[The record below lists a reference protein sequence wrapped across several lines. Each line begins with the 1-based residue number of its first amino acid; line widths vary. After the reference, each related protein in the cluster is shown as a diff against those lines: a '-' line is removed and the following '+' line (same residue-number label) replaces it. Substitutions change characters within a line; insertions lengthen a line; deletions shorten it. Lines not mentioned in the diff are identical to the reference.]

1 MSATVT
7 LGYQVNRLGFWS
19 AVVAIVT
26 LVVSFFIPLDAPG
39 GYTAEHADRVAWLS
53 ANSGTFILGW
63 INQIVAMLS
72 LSGVFFGMAWQL
84 ATRHPLRAIIA
95 AMVVLI
101 SVVAFIIPKFIAVW
115 TIPLLA
121 QTISTGAVGADLADP
136 LLRLLNVSIPFSLYT
151 SFDYL
156 GFWLYAV
163 FGLLV
168 AGPLYREK
176 EVGENMTARIAA
188 VTVGVFGLVY
198 HGMLAALLL
207 DTIAPV
213 DIESWFLGVS
223 GLLLIV
229 IVAMSFSFRRVMV
242 TPPLATNNDA
252 Q

>member
-1 MSATVT
+1 MTID
-7 LGYQVNRLGFWS
+7 LQINRLGFWS
-19 AVVAIVT
+19 AVVVIATAVIT
-26 LVVSFFIPLDAPG
+26 FFTPLDVPG
-39 GYTAEHADRVAWLS
+39 GYNAAHADRIAWLS
-53 ANSGTFILGW
+53 ANNGTFILGW

-72 LSGVFFGMAWQL
+72 LSGVFFGMAWEI
-84 ATRHPLRAIIA
+84 ASRNPLRAIIA

-121 QTISTGAVGADLADP
+121 QVISNGAVGAELADP

-168 AGPLYREK
+168 AGPLY
-176 EVGENMTARIAA
+176 GENASAKIAA
-188 VTVGVFGLVY
+188 VTIGLFGLVY
-198 HGMLAALLL
+198 HGLLAALLL
-207 DTIAPV
+207 GAITPP
-213 DIESWFLGVS
+213 DIESSFLGAS

-229 IVAMSFSFRRVMV
+229 VVAMIVTYRGGMV
-242 TPPLATNNDA
+242 APSIATSNDSL
-252 Q
+252 

>member
-1 MSATVT
+1 LNATMT
-7 LGYQVNRLGFWS
+7 LDLQINRFGFWS
-19 AVVAIVT
+19 AVVAIATAVIT
-26 LVVSFFIPLDAPG
+26 FFIPLDVPG

-72 LSGVFFGMAWQL
+72 LSGVFFGMAWQI
-84 ATRHPLRAIIA
+84 ATRNPLRAIIA

-121 QTISTGAVGADLADP
+121 QVISNGAVGAELADP

-168 AGPLYREK
+168 AGPLY
-176 EVGENMTARIAA
+176 GENMIAKIAA
-188 VTVGVFGLVY
+188 VTIGLFGLVY
-198 HGMLAALLL
+198 HGLLATLLL
-207 DTIAPV
+207 GAIAPP
-213 DIESWFLGVS
+213 DIESSFLGAS

-229 IVAMSFSFRRVMV
+229 VVAMIVSFRRGLVAR
-242 TPPLATNNDA
+242 PLATSNKP

>member
-1 MSATVT
+1 LSATVT

-19 AVVAIVT
+19 AVVAIASG
-26 LVVSFFIPLDAPG
+26 VVSFFIPLDVPG

-63 INQIVAMLS
+63 INQIIAMLS
-72 LSGVFFGMAWQL
+72 ISGVFFGMAWQI
-84 ATRHPLRAIIA
+84 ATRNPLRAVIA

-121 QTISTGAVGADLADP
+121 QVISNGAVGAELADP

-168 AGPLYREK
+168 AGPLY
-176 EVGENMTARIAA
+176 GENASAKIAA
-188 VTVGVFGLVY
+188 VTIGLFGLVY
-198 HGMLAALLL
+198 HGLLAALLL
-207 DTIAPV
+207 GAITPP
-213 DIESWFLGVS
+213 DIESSFLGAS

-229 IVAMSFSFRRVMV
+229 VVAMIVTFRRGMV
-242 TPPLATNNDA
+242 APPPATSNDP